1 MPRPL
6 KIRVA
11 ADWEER
17 ISMFLQDAIAQP
29 HREPEVC
36 EELIEYIQ
44 HLVREDRASYRRKV
58 FSIVHALFHARR
70 KADRFSPR
78 VLKGGENVERS

>member
-1 MPRPL
+1 MPKSL

-17 ISMFLQDAIAQP
+17 ISMFLQDVIAQP
-29 HREPEVC
+29 HREPEIC

-44 HLVREDRASYRRKV
+44 HLVREDRGSYRRRCHD
-58 FSIVHALFHARR
+58 IVVKLFNQERR
-70 KADRFSPR
+70 KFNPR
-78 VLKGGENVERS
+78 VLKGSRQ